1 MLSFRNKLNSRDPEA
16 IRKISASTGF
26 FDATDIE
33 ISVNLAHSA
42 LDGQRHANDNVE
54 EPSFLLA
61 EDNGKTVGYACF
73 GKIQDCNSAYELHL
87 ISTLSSYRGHG
98 IGRKMIARLLETVRE
113 LGGKK
118 LFVKTEGTEQYL
130 PTRKFYESC
139 GFKLEAVLKEYY
151 DDKNGSKID
160 NPPPKS
166 GGFFLVS
173 GILAKPRFFDR
184 ASLLLFYLTKF
195 AEYVQ
200 IFLQHKLLC
209 QL

>member
-1 MLSFRNKLNSRDPEA
+1 M
-16 IRKISASTGF
+16 
-26 FDATDIE
+26 
-33 ISVNLAHSA
+33 
-42 LDGQRHANDNVE
+42 E

-151 DDKNGSKID
+151 DDKDDCYIYSYKFCED
-160 NPPPKS
+160 DAADPPPPQKKLKKTHPPPQK
-166 GGFFLVS
+166 GGGIFFGLRHF
-173 GILAKPRFFDR
+173 GQTTLFDR
-184 ASLLLFYLTKF
+184 TSLLLFYLTKF

>member
-139 GFKLEAVLKEYY
+139 GFKLEA
-151 DDKNGSKID
+151 KNRQSPAEKRGI
-160 NPPPKS
+160 
-166 GGFFLVS
+166 FL
-173 GILAKPRFFDR
+173 GLRHFGQITLFDR
-184 ASLLLFYLTKF
+184 TSLLLFYLTKF

>member
-61 EDNGKTVGYACF
+61 EDNGKT
-73 GKIQDCNSAYELHL
+73 
-87 ISTLSSYRGHG
+87 
-98 IGRKMIARLLETVRE
+98 
-113 LGGKK
+113 
-118 LFVKTEGTEQYL
+118 EGTEQYL

-151 DDKNGSKID
+151 DDKDDCYIYS
-160 NPPPKS
+160 
-166 GGFFLVS
+166 
-173 GILAKPRFFDR
+173 
-184 ASLLLFYLTKF
+184 YKF
-195 AEYVQ
+195 CEDDAADTVPAE
-200 IFLQHKLLC
+200 
-209 QL
+209 

>member
-61 EDNGKTVGYACF
+61 KDNGKTVGYACF

-151 DDKNGSKID
+151 DDKDDCYIYS
-160 NPPPKS
+160 
-166 GGFFLVS
+166 
-173 GILAKPRFFDR
+173 
-184 ASLLLFYLTKF
+184 YKF
-195 AEYVQ
+195 CEDDAADTVPAE
-200 IFLQHKLLC
+200 
-209 QL
+209 

>member
-113 LGGKK
+113 LGGKIYGNMLLSVPDEK
-118 LFVKTEGTEQYL
+118 SAKETVEYL
-130 PTRKFYESC
+130 RNVP
-139 GFKLEAVLKEYY
+139 
-151 DDKNGSKID
+151 D
-160 NPPPKS
+160 
-166 GGFFLVS
+166 VS
-173 GILAKPRFFDR
+173 
-184 ASLLLFYLTKF
+184 
-195 AEYVQ
+195 AEEVDYAG
-200 IFLQHKLLC
+200 
-209 QL
+209 

>member
-73 GKIQDCNSAYELHL
+73 GKIQDCQFRLRTAPDFHFKQLP
-87 ISTLSSYRGHG
+87 R
-98 IGRKMIARLLETVRE
+98 ARHRP
-113 LGGKK
+113 
-118 LFVKTEGTEQYL
+118 Q
-130 PTRKFYESC
+130 
-139 GFKLEAVLKEYY
+139 
-151 DDKNGSKID
+151 N
-160 NPPPKS
+160 
-166 GGFFLVS
+166 
-173 GILAKPRFFDR
+173 DR
-184 ASLLLFYLTKF
+184 PA
-195 AEYVQ
+195 A
-200 IFLQHKLLC
+200 
-209 QL
+209 

>member
-151 DDKNGSKID
+151 DDKDDCYIYSH
-160 NPPPKS
+160 
-166 GGFFLVS
+166 
-173 GILAKPRFFDR
+173 
-184 ASLLLFYLTKF
+184 KF
-195 AEYVQ
+195 CEDDAADTVPAE
-200 IFLQHKLLC
+200 
-209 QL
+209 

>member
-98 IGRKMIARLLETVRE
+98 IGRKMIA
-113 LGGKK
+113 G
-118 LFVKTEGTEQYL
+118 
-130 PTRKFYESC
+130 C
-139 GFKLEAVLKEYY
+139 LKPCANSAA
-151 DDKNGSKID
+151 KSFSSKPKGPSNICRPANFT
-160 NPPPKS
+160 NP
-166 GGFFLVS
+166 
-173 GILAKPRFFDR
+173 A
-184 ASLLLFYLTKF
+184 ASSWRPS
-195 AEYVQ
+195 
-200 IFLQHKLLC
+200 
-209 QL
+209 